1 MDVPESRSDAVSH
14 KYEVYR
20 MPIDVFMTQLSPTMT
35 EGRIARWLKK
45 EGDTLES
52 GEVMAEI
59 ETDKATME
67 MEVVDEGV
75 LHKILSP
82 EGSIVPV
89 GAPIA
94 VIAEDGEEIAADYT
108 PEGTAA
114 PAVEEAV
121 AVATPEQVVETLAAA
136 TSASEDDAHADEGEL
151 NLKPAGIFNED
162 GEYDLVVIGAGPG
175 GYVAAIRAAQL
186 GFKVACVEST
196 HLGGICL
203 NWGCIPTKALLRTA
217 EVVNIIK
224 HHGDELGLGVSD
236 TTPDLE
242 KAVKRSRGISDKL
255 NKGIGFLFKKN
266 KIEHIEGFA
275 SFEAGNKLMVEK
287 DGPNGKEQEQVTAK
301 HVIVATGA
309 KARAFPGMEVDHEVV
324 ITYRQA
330 LVPEKLPENLIVIGS
345 GAIGMEFAYFYNA
358 MGSNV
363 TVIEAAEQVLPLE
376 DHDIS
381 KMVERSFRKQK
392 IKVVTGAMVSSAR
405 NVKGKA
411 VVEYEVKGK
420 KESIEGDVCLV
431 AVGVLGNTDNI
442 GAENTSMKVERN
454 TIEVDDYYR
463 TDHAGVYAI
472 GDVVGAPALAHV
484 ASHEGIV
491 CVEAIAGLEPHK
503 VDYGNVPGCIY
514 CQPQVGSCG
523 LTEKAAK
530 EAGHEIK
537 VGKMAYAP
545 NGKAMGLAETEGMV
559 KTIFDAETGE
569 LLGAHIVG
577 AEATELIV
585 SLQLARTLET
595 TEAELA
601 HHMFPHPTLS
611 EMIHESVLDSDGKAI
626 HI

>member
-1 MDVPESRSDAVSH
+1 
-14 KYEVYR
+14 
-20 MPIDVFMTQLSPTMT
+20 MPIDLFMTQLSPTMT
-35 EGRIARWLKK
+35 EGKIARWLKK
-45 EGDTLES
+45 EGEELVS
-52 GEVMAEI
+52 GEVLAEI

-67 MEVVDEGV
+67 MEVIDEGV

-94 VIAEDGEEIAADYT
+94 VIAEEDEEVPADYE
-108 PEGTAA
+108 PESVSMEMSLLDDSGSEEAAALAAEAA
-114 PAVEEAV
+114 PAA
-121 AVATPEQVVETLAAA
+121 QAAPIA
-136 TSASEDDAHADEGEL
+136 AHEDDEHEL
-151 NLKPAGIFNED
+151 NLKAAGIFNAD

-186 GFKVACVEST
+186 GFKVACIEST

-224 HHGDELGLGVSD
+224 HHGKELGLGVTEANPELD
-236 TTPDLE
+236 Q
-242 KAVKRSRGISDKL
+242 AVARSRGISEKL

-266 KIEHIEGFA
+266 KIEHIEGYA
-275 SFEAGNKLMVEK
+275 KFEAGNKLMVEK
-287 DGPNGKEQEQVTAK
+287 GGEGDSEKIQVTAK

-309 KARAFPGMEVDHEVV
+309 KARAFPGMDVDEEVI
-324 ITYRQA
+324 ITYKQA
-330 LVPEKLPENLIVIGS
+330 LVPSKLPENLVVIGS

-363 TVIEAAEQVLPLE
+363 TVIEAADQVLPLE
-376 DHDIS
+376 DHEIS
-381 KMVERSFRKQK
+381 KVVERSFKKQK
-392 IKVVTGAMVSSAR
+392 IKVVTGAMVSSAK

-411 VVEYEVKGK
+411 VVEYEAKGK
-420 KESIEGDVCLV
+420 SSTIEGDVCLV
-431 AVGVLGNTDNI
+431 AVGVLGNTENI

-454 TIEVDDYYR
+454 QIEVDDYYR

-472 GDVVGAPALAHV
+472 GDVIGAPALAHV

-491 CVEAIAGLEPHK
+491 CVEAIAEMHPHP
-503 VDYGNVPGCIY
+503 VDYGNVPGCTY

-537 VGKMAYAP
+537 VGRMSYAP

-577 AEATELIV
+577 AEATEMIV
-585 SLQLARTLET
+585 SLGLARTLET
-595 TEAELA
+595 TEEDLA

-611 EMIHESVLDSDGKAI
+611 EMIHESVLDADGKAI

>member
-1 MDVPESRSDAVSH
+1 
-14 KYEVYR
+14 
-20 MPIDVFMTQLSPTMT
+20 MPIDLFMTQLSPTMT
-35 EGRIARWLKK
+35 EGKIARWLKK
-45 EGDTLES
+45 EGDELVS

-67 MEVVDEGV
+67 MEVIDEGI

-94 VIAEDGEEIAADYT
+94 VIAEEDEEVPADYE
-108 PEGTAA
+108 PEGMVAAAGEAPVAEAAPLAAESA
-114 PAVEEAV
+114 PAVQPAPV
-121 AVATPEQVVETLAAA
+121 T
-136 TSASEDDAHADEGEL
+136 AHAADGQADEHEL
-151 NLKPAGIFNED
+151 NLKSAGVFNAD
-162 GEYDLVVIGAGPG
+162 GEYDVVIIGAGPG

-186 GFKVACVEST
+186 GFKVACIEST

-217 EVVNIIK
+217 EVVNVIK
-224 HHGDELGLGVSD
+224 HHGAELGLGVSD
-236 TTPDLE
+236 TNPDIE
-242 KAVKRSRGISDKL
+242 QAVKRSRGISDKL

-275 SFEAGNKLMVEK
+275 TFEAGNKLMVEK
-287 DGPNGKEQEQVTAK
+287 DGEKKQVTAK

-309 KARAFPGMEVDHEVV
+309 RARAFPGMEVDGEVV
-324 ITYRQA
+324 ITYMKA

-363 TVIEAAEQVLPLE
+363 TVIEAADQVLPLE
-376 DHDIS
+376 DHEIS
-381 KMVERSFRKQK
+381 RVVERSFKKQK
-392 IKVVTGAMVSSAR
+392 IKIITGAMVSSAK

-411 VVEYEVKGK
+411 VVEYTAKGK
-420 KESIEGDVCLV
+420 EEKIEGDVCLV
-431 AVGVLGNTDNI
+431 AVGVLGNTDKI
-442 GAENTSMKVERN
+442 GTENTSMKVERN
-454 TIEVDDYYR
+454 QIEVDDYYR
-463 TDHAGVYAI
+463 TDHAGIYAI
-472 GDVVGAPALAHV
+472 GDVIGAPALAHV

-491 CVEAIAGLEPHK
+491 CIEAIADKNPHP
-503 VDYGNVPGCIY
+503 VDYGNVPGCTY

-537 VGKMAYAP
+537 VGRMSYAP

-559 KTIFDAETGE
+559 KTIFDAATGE

-595 TEAELA
+595 TEEDLA

>member
-1 MDVPESRSDAVSH
+1 
-14 KYEVYR
+14 

-52 GEVMAEI
+52 GEVMAEV

-82 EGSIVPV
+82 EGSTVAV
-89 GAPIA
+89 GSPIA
-94 VIAEDGEEIAADYT
+94 VIAEEGEEVSADYQPDGGAAPVAEAAPVVT
-108 PEGTAA
+108 PEQ
-114 PAVEEAV
+114 
-121 AVATPEQVVETLAAA
+121 AVATVAAA
-136 TSASEDDAHADEGEL
+136 AQATTDAHDEHEL
-151 NLKPAGIFNED
+151 NLKPAGIFNENGD
-162 GEYDLVVIGAGPG
+162 YDVVVIGAGPG

-186 GFKVACVEST
+186 GLKTACIEST

-217 EVVNIIK
+217 ELVNVIR
-224 HHGDELGLGVSD
+224 HHGEELGLGVTD
-236 TTPDLE
+236 TDPDLAQ
-242 KAVKRSRGISDKL
+242 AVKRSRGISDKL

-275 SFEAGNKLMVEK
+275 TFEAGNRLMVEK
-287 DGPNGKEQEQVTAK
+287 DGKKEQVKAK

-309 KARAFPGMEVDHEVV
+309 RARAFPGMDVDGEVV
-324 ITYRQA
+324 ITYKQA
-330 LVPEKLPENLIVIGS
+330 LVPEKLPKELIVIGS

-363 TVIEAAEQVLPLE
+363 TVIEAADQILPLE
-376 DHDIS
+376 DHEIS
-381 KMVERSFRKQK
+381 KVVERSFKKQK
-392 IKVVTGAMVSSAR
+392 IKVITGAMVSSAK

-411 VVEYEVKGK
+411 VVEYEAKGK
-420 KESIEGDVCLV
+420 KETVKGDVCLV

-442 GAENTSMKVERN
+442 GADNTSMQVERN
-454 TIEVDDYYR
+454 TIAVDDWYR
-463 TDHAGVYAI
+463 TDHPGVYAI
-472 GDVVGAPALAHV
+472 GDVIGAPALAHV

-503 VDYGNVPGCIY
+503 VDYGNVPGCTY

-523 LTEKAAK
+523 MTEKAAK
-530 EAGHEIK
+530 EAGHEVKI
-537 VGKMAYAP
+537 GRMSYAP

-611 EMIHESVLDSDGKAI
+611 EMIHESVLDSEGKAI